1 MRLHRDGDGY
11 GESVFLYTIDR
22 CCIYL
27 VAVQRAKDHLYGERN
42 ADHHYGNY
50 LQHET
55 GARRFFSHEDRL
67 SLRSGPCYICH
78 IDTGDLHGRAA
89 IDWQSV

>member
-27 VAVQRAKDHLYGERN
+27 VAVQRAKDYLYGERN
-42 ADHHYGNY
+42 ADDNDCY
-50 LQHET
+50 LVQHET
-55 GARRFFSHEDRL
+55 
-67 SLRSGPCYICH
+67 RS
-78 IDTGDLHGRAA
+78 R
-89 IDWQSV
+89 